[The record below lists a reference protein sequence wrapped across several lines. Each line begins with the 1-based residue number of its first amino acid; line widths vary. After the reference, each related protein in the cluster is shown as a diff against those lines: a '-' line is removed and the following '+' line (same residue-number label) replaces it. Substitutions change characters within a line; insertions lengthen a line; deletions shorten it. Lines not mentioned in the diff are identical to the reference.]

1 MAKWWHTPGQRR
13 HDEVIAWLKEILR
26 RQEQIMATAAE
37 IKALIAEIGDDLQE
51 VIDKLEAATGG
62 LTAAEAQEIA
72 DLLKPIAAKVPEPEA
87 PPEG

>member
-1 MAKWWHTPGQRR
+1 MAKWWHTPWRRR
-13 HDEVIAWLKEILR
+13 HDEVVAWLREILR
-26 RQEQIMATAAE
+26 RQEQIMATAAD

-62 LTAAEAQEIA
+62 LTAEEAQEIA

>member
-1 MAKWWHTPGQRR
+1 MPPFWKTPAQRR
-13 HDEVIAWLKEILR
+13 HEDVIAWLRELDR
-26 RQEQIMATAAE
+26 ELETIMATSAE
-37 IKALIAEIGDDLQE
+37 IKALIAEIGDDLDE
-51 VIDKLEAATGG
+51 IIAKLEAATGG